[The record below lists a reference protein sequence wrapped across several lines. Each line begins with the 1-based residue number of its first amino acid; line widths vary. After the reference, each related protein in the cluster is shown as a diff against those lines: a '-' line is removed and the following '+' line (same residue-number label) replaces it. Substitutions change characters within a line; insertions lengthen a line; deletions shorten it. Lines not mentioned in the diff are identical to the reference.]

1 MHKQFEHETRSG
13 FTLLE
18 MLFAVTIFA
27 GVLLMSYSLLTRQ
40 AEMSQASVT
49 LSVAQTRAQT
59 MLFRLEQE
67 LSHARGAA
75 PVAASAL
82 ALSSSTTGLLQVDS
96 TKGFPPSG
104 MLLIDRGTANVE
116 RLAYATLPADG
127 QHFRNLTRG
136 VQCTNPTNHAA
147 NAVVLWDGLAEVL
160 ALGSAPPASDWDGK
174 ALEASGTS
182 YFRGDGSGFSYRLP
196 TDPAGG
202 NDYLAAGALQ
212 WGAAVGGVQAIDGW
226 ASIYFVPRRV
236 VREADLGID
245 INHDGDKLDTFDVG
259 QIVKRTWSTTNPGSA
274 PIERPLSPT
283 VMLQE
288 QCHWGRDLDGDGF
301 DDPMFLW
308 DPATRCLHVRLFVLG
323 EGSTS
328 RASVRKVESL
338 VFLRN
343 DDS

>member
-1 MHKQFEHETRSG
+1 MNARITIKRHSG

-59 MLFRLEQE
+59 MLYRLEQE
-67 LSHARGAA
+67 LSNARGAA
-75 PVAASAL
+75 PTATSAA
-82 ALSSSTTGLLQVDS
+82 ALSSGATGSLQVDS

-104 MLLIDRGTANVE
+104 LVLIDRGQANVE
-116 RLAYATLPADG
+116 RIAYNTLSADG
-127 QHFRNLTRG
+127 HRFRNLLRG
-136 VQCTNPTNHAA
+136 QAGTNPSGHAA
-147 NAVVLWDGLAEVL
+147 NATVLWDGLAEVL
-160 ALGSAPPASDWDGK
+160 ALGSSPPASDYDGK
-174 ALEASGTS
+174 ALEANGAS

-196 TDPAGG
+196 TDPGG
-202 NDYLAAGALQ
+202 GHDYLAAGTLQ
-212 WGAAVGGVQAIDGW
+212 WGAAVGGQPRLDGW
-226 ASIYFVPRRV
+226 AAVYFVARRS
-236 VREADLGID
+236 VREADLKLD
-245 INHDGDKLDTFDVG
+245 INHDGDLLDTFDVG
-259 QIVKRTWSTTNPGSA
+259 QIVKRTWSTAAPASA
-274 PIERPLSPT
+274 PTERALCPT
-283 VMLQE
+283 VVLQE
-288 QCHWGRDLDGDGF
+288 QSHWGRDLDGDGF

-308 DPATRCLHVRLFVLG
+308 DPLTRRLHVRLFVLG

-338 VFLRN
+338 VYLRN